1 MDKPVVRR
9 HKRALILGHS
19 ECLESLAMQ
28 CTQTQSEGLN
38 RVFRVVIPRQQ
49 LQTALDG
56 KIDEVRPKVA
66 LKGFRPGKAP
76 VAHIRKVYG
85 PGLLREIIDNEVQK
99 GTRQA
104 IEEASV
110 RVATEPHLHLEADI
124 EAVLRGEA
132 DLAFHFHVEVMPDFV
147 PVQPETLRLER
158 LVAPVEVAQIS
169 ESERVLLA
177 NNRAWDEREGLSEDG
192 DRVTLDYVG
201 RIDGE
206 IFEGGSAEGAQ
217 VVIGSNQFIP
227 GFEPGLIG
235 LRAGEERALAVE
247 FPKEYGVADLAG
259 KSAVF
264 DVKIIKI
271 EQPREA
277 MLDDAFAKQFGLED
291 VEALRNALK
300 AQLEAEHAKQARL
313 RMKRVLFDQLDA
325 GHSFDLPPAMV
336 NAEFAQIWAQVEAD
350 RERGGLDDEDAAKPE
365 DVLKEDYRRIAERRV
380 RLGLILAEIGGRSNV
395 QVSQQELS
403 NAIVAQARQFP
414 GQEKQVFEFFQKNPN
429 ALAQV
434 RAPIYE
440 EKVVDY
446 IFELAQIE
454 ERVVSR
460 EELFADPDEAS
471 PPAP

>member
-1 MDKPVVRR
+1 
-9 HKRALILGHS
+9 
-19 ECLESLAMQ
+19 MQ

-38 RVFRVVIPRQQ
+38 RVFHVVIPRQQ
-49 LQTALDG
+49 LQIALEG
-56 KIDEVRPKVA
+56 KIDEVRPKVS

-76 VAHIRKVYG
+76 IAHIRKVYG

-158 LVAPVEVAQIS
+158 LVTPVEEAQID
-169 ESERVLLA
+169 EGQRVLLA
-177 NNRAWDEREGLSEDG
+177 NNRSFEGKDGAAEEG
-192 DRVTLDYVG
+192 DRVTLDYLG

-206 IFEGGSAEGAQ
+206 VFDGGSAEGAQ

-235 LRAGEERALAVE
+235 LRAGDERALEVE
-247 FPKEYGVADLAG
+247 FPKDYGVANLAG
-259 KSAVF
+259 KPAIF

-271 EQPREA
+271 EQPIDA
-277 MLDDAFAKQFGLED
+277 VLDEAFAKQFGLED
-291 VEALRNALK
+291 VAALRGALK
-300 AQLEAEHAKQARL
+300 AQMESEHAKQARL
-313 RMKRVLFDQLDA
+313 RMKRALFDSLDA

-350 RERGGLDDEDAAKPE
+350 RARGGLDEEDAAKSE
-365 DVLKEDYRRIAERRV
+365 DALREDYRRIAERRV

-414 GQEKQVFEFFQKNPN
+414 GQEKRVFEFYQKNPN

-454 ERVVSR
+454 ERIVSR
-460 EELFADPDEAS
+460 EELFADPDELAPAEAS
-471 PPAP
+471 SKEA